1 MRKNAAEALVF
12 QDEVEIHRHPT
23 LTRMWAAV
31 GTQPQVPA
39 PGKNEKQVVYGGV
52 DYATGKITYTI
63 AATKSGV
70 HFLAFLIA
78 LVAAYGGRKVRL
90 VCDNGRFH
98 YTKAVQQWLATHR
111 DQIEIYWLPPYCP
124 SLNLIER
131 LWGHLKRTV
140 LANVLFQTMEDLVA
154 AFRGGVGRINGHRG
168 QMGFMFDHDDV
179 QQKRAA

>member
-52 DYATGKITYTI
+52 DYATGKITCTI
-63 AATKSGV
+63 AASKSGV
-70 HFLAFLIA
+70 NFLAFLIA
-78 LVAAYGGRKVRL
+78 LVAGYAGRKIRL

-98 YTKAVQQWLATHR
+98 YTKAVQQWLAGHR
-111 DQIEIYWLPPYCP
+111 DQVEIYWLPPYCP

-140 LANVLFQTMEDLVA
+140 LANVLFQTMNDLVA
-154 AFRGGVGRINGHRG
+154 AFRRGVGRVNGHRDR
-168 QMGFMFDHDDV
+168 MGFMFDHDDV
-179 QQKRAA
+179 QQEKAA

>member
-1 MRKNAAEALVF
+1 MRKNAAAALVF

-31 GTQPQVPA
+31 GTQPEVPA

-70 HFLAFLIA
+70 NFLAFLIA
-78 LVAAYGGRKVRL
+78 LVGAYAGRKICL

-98 YTKAVQQWLATHR
+98 STKAVEQWLAAHR
-111 DQIEIYWLPPYCP
+111 EQIAIYWLPPYCP

-140 LANVLFQTMEDLVA
+140 LANVLFQTMDDLVA
-154 AFRGGVGRINGHRG
+154 AFRRGVGRINGHRSR
-168 QMGFMFDHDDV
+168 MGFMFNHDDLS
-179 QQKRAA
+179 QRNAA